1 MQVLTK
7 PVQEQA
13 RRNKEAIAAAGH
25 AGRKAD
31 QLGTANGNSSSAA
44 QAQRLSSSP
53 QASLNTDTQHRL
65 AKASLSARCDAPEAE
80 DSPANHRSSA
90 GRYAED
96 KQLSTQQTAVAAYG
110 SANGPS
116 PVHNGQPQENGVS
129 PSRDKRSREESAAE
143 HSSKALRPSM
153 DATCSPQSSL
163 RLPEGSTAG
172 AGHPSRPE
180 GSQEGSAAL
189 AARLLGNSWLGDMK
203 GRFDEAIG
211 RGAKEQGVRPF
222 PTANNCNSSLLTSM
236 MTTGQQLYNTVC
248 LLYQTLLPSCLPG

>member
-1 MQVLTK
+1 MQVFTK

-44 QAQRLSSSP
+44 QAQRQSPSP
-53 QASLNTDTQHRL
+53 QASLNTDTQHKL
-65 AKASLSARCDAPEAE
+65 ANASLSAHCDAPEA
-80 DSPANHRSSA
+80 DGGPANHRSSA

-96 KQLSTQQTAVAAYG
+96 EQLSTQRTAAAAAHG
-110 SANGPS
+110 SANGS
-116 PVHNGQPQENGVS
+116 SRVQKGQPLENGAS
-129 PSRDKRSREESAAE
+129 PSRDKRCREESAAE

-163 RLPEGSTAG
+163 RLPEGPTGS
-172 AGHPSRPE
+172 AGHPAKPE
-180 GSQEGSAAL
+180 GSQEGFAAP
-189 AARLLGNSWLGDMK
+189 AARLLGASWLGDMK

-211 RGAKEQGVRPF
+211 RGAKEQRVCASPI
-222 PTANNCNSSLLTSM
+222 ACLNS
-236 MTTGQQLYNTVC
+236 
-248 LLYQTLLPSCLPG
+248 

>member
-44 QAQRLSSSP
+44 QAQRQAPSP
-53 QASLNTDTQHRL
+53 QTSLNTDTAHRL

-90 GRYAED
+90 GRYAAD
-96 KQLSTQQTAVAAYG
+96 KQLSTQQTAAAAYG
-110 SANGPS
+110 SANGS
-116 PVHNGQPQENGVS
+116 MRVQKGQPQENGVS
-129 PSRDKRSREESAAE
+129 PSRDKRCREESRAE

-153 DATCSPQSSL
+153 DSTCSPQSSL
-163 RLPEGSTAG
+163 RLPEGPLGG
-172 AGHPSRPE
+172 AGHFAKPQ
-180 GSQEGSAAL
+180 GSQEGSAAP
-189 AARLLGNSWLGDMK
+189 AARLLGTSWLGDMK

-211 RGAKEQGVRPF
+211 RGAKEQGVRAF
-222 PTANNCNSSLLTSM
+222 PIAKLSS
-236 MTTGQQLYNTVC
+236 
-248 LLYQTLLPSCLPG
+248 

>member
-1 MQVLTK
+1 MQVLME

-13 RRNKEAIAAAGH
+13 RRNKEAISAAGH

-53 QASLNTDTQHRL
+53 QTSLNTETQNRL
-65 AKASLSARCDAPEAE
+65 AKASLSTRCDVPEA
-80 DSPANHRSSA
+80 DGSPANHCSAA

-96 KQLSTQQTAVAAYG
+96 EHLSTRQTAAAAAACG

-116 PVHNGQPQENGVS
+116 RVQEGQPQKKGVS
-129 PSRDKRSREESAAE
+129 PSRDKRSREEGQAE
-143 HSSKALRPSM
+143 PSSKALRPSM

-163 RLPEGSTAG
+163 RLPEGPPG
-172 AGHPSRPE
+172 MAGHLPKPE
-180 GSQEGSAAL
+180 GSQEGSAAP

-211 RGAKEQGVRPF
+211 RGTKEQGVCSF
-222 PTANNCNSSLLTSM
+222 PGAIKQSQSIK
-236 MTTGQQLYNTVC
+236 C
-248 LLYQTLLPSCLPG
+248 LLMRIMMPMAQQ